1 MKKFF
6 ITESDRNQIKSLY
19 QTKGLLNEEY
29 GDLVWDS
36 GKKYL
41 GEYIKDSEGYGFP
54 EGYGTMTYENN
65 FGVHVGYFKNGE
77 ASGYGTYTKSN
88 GDVYEG
94 NWENDELNGYGT
106 CKWNSGEHYEGN
118 WVNGK
123 LTGYGTYT
131 NVDGTV
137 EQGNWR
143 EGVFLD
149 AEESSE
155 ESEEESTED
164 CEELR
169 ELATAESL
177 YNICNLQSGTV
188 VIGLRNQGPLVKYIQ
203 CILNQQEDEL
213 AELVLDGI
221 FGPKTKEKVEKFQQ
235 NNEGLTVDG
244 IVGEKTFEKFNLSP
258 EC

>member
-29 GDLVWDS
+29 GTINYDDGS
-36 GKKYL
+36 EYT
-41 GEYIKDSEGYGFP
+41 GEYRGEDGHRIRDGYGSTVWP
-54 EGYGTMTYENN
+54 DGDKYEGDWKDDK
-65 FGVHVGYFKNGE
+65 KN
-77 ASGYGTYTKSN
+77 GYGTYVWTDGSK
-88 GDVYEG
+88 YEG
-94 NWENDELNGYGT
+94 YWKDDKRDGYATSVYSDGSKYEGYWKDDKKNGYGT
-106 CKWNSGEHYEGN
+106 
-118 WVNGK
+118 
-123 LTGYGTYT
+123 LTYH
-131 NVDGTV
+131 DGTV
-137 EQGNWR
+137 EQGNWVDG
-143 EGVFLD
+143 EFQG

-155 ESEEESTED
+155 ESEEESIED

-169 ELATAESL
+169 VSATAESL
-177 YNICNLQSGTV
+177 YNICNLQSGKV

-258 EC
+258 VC